1 LRELGNAH
9 NVRGVR
15 EAMVARLLLF
25 SERQSVFRRIWQK
38 IEADDCIDLAAQI
51 SYFFALS
58 LFPFCLVLAVIVGW
72 LPSTTAWHS
81 FAVWLVTYLP
91 KESQHLVF
99 STILGLSHHSAG
111 FLSFGLI
118 AALWSSSS
126 GFVSL
131 MESLSVVYRGRDS
144 RSFLRKHVIASCVAM
159 LTMAFAMATFWL
171 MALGHW
177 SFARLVGVLGEW
189 RGSDLALVIGRW
201 GATAVAMGLAID
213 LAYYYLPD
221 GKRPWRWLTWGTAF
235 AVLALAGSTA
245 AFNLYVQHFS
255 SYPRIYGALGGF
267 ILLMI
272 WIYVICFILLVGAE
286 TDRALEAPADEAR
299 TG

>member
-1 LRELGNAH
+1 
-9 NVRGVR
+9 
-15 EAMVARLLLF
+15 MSARLLLF
-25 SERQSVFRRIWQK
+25 SERHSGVFRRIWDQ
-38 IEADDCIDLAAQI
+38 IEEDDCIDLAAQI

-81 FAVWLVTYLP
+81 FAIWIVTYLP
-91 KESQHLVF
+91 RESQHLVF

-131 MESLSVVYRGRDS
+131 MESLSVVYLGRDS
-144 RSFLRKHVIASCVAM
+144 RSFFRKHAIASGVAV

-177 SFARLVGVLGEW
+177 SFGRFVGLVGAW
-189 RGSDLALVIGRW
+189 RGSDLMLAIGRW
-201 GATAVAMGLAID
+201 GATAVVMGLAID

-221 GKRPWRWLTWGTAF
+221 GKRPWHWITWGTTF

-245 AFNLYVQHFS
+245 AFNLYVRHFS

-286 TDRALEAPADEAR
+286 TDHVLEAPANEAR
-299 TG
+299 AG